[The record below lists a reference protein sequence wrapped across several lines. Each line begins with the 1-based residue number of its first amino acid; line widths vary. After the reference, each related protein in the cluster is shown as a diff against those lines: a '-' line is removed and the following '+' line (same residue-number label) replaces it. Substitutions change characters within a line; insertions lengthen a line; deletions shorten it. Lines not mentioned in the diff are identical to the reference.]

1 MKKTTNDNILEIIAE
16 EINYNFEDSVMAR
29 DKGEYLYLT
38 LLEKRVQDC
47 YELEEAMED
56 VFDFVNEEFD
66 ADINVV
72 DYNKQTLAVE
82 VYTY

>member
-16 EINYNFEDSVMAR
+16 EINYNFEDSVKAR